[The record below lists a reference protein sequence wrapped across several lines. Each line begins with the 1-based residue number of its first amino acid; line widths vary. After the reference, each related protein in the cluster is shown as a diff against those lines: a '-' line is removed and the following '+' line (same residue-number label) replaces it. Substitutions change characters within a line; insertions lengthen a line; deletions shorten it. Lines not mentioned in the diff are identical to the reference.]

1 MGSTSLSG
9 ILRIVLG
16 VLGAIVFLG
25 GLLIAGQGG
34 SLAAS
39 AFWPIIVGVALM
51 IIALYEQ
58 GRYRTEHPSG
68 GGPGPSALGSR
79 RDDTGPG
86 GGPGEAGP
94 ASRFER
100 TEEVFTDPSS
110 GQLTRVWYDP
120 ATGRREYRPER

>member
-9 ILRIVLG
+9 ILRIILG
-16 VLGAIVFLG
+16 VFGAIAFLG

-39 AFWPIIVGVALM
+39 AFWPIIIGVALM

-58 GRYRTEHPSG
+58 GRYRAERPDGGAPGSNG
-68 GGPGPSALGSR
+68 GGSR
-79 RDDTGPG
+79 GAVG
-86 GGPGEAGP
+86 GAGGASGQATP
-94 ASRFER
+94 APRFER
-100 TEEVFTDPSS
+100 TEEVFTDPGS

-120 ATGRREYRPER
+120 STGRREYRP